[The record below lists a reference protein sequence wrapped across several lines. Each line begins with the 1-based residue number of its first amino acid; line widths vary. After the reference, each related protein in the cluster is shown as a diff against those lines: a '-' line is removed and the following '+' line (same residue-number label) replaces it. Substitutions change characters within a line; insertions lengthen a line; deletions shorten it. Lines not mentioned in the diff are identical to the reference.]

1 MTPRPFYE
9 IDTKAYLFEKNERP
23 EEKIRQWVLFELL
36 STYGI
41 NINDIRVEV
50 PVKSGSTRIRA
61 DIVVLNNHAPMIV
74 IECKEEKEIDLSEA
88 MKQAVSYAESG
99 LGAIFAV
106 ATNGHKWIVQ
116 RKQYGEWV
124 SVIDLSR
131 PIQNSPTNDLNYLFL
146 LLDGLRPLFF
156 WIYRQVP
163 AHNAQVFFSQLQE
176 YLDLKYDD
184 FSDVNPN
191 LYKLTNSFL
200 KIIAWRNYEK
210 TTGDDYDKEI
220 EFLKE
225 EIMRAYRFA
234 GKFFQEYKVE
244 FEIGDGKSLFSH
256 NLRPEQAIF
265 YLGTKLGEL
274 AKQNRDL
281 RNNSAQL
288 LRFTASLSK
297 YLVSVGEEGKYLDV
311 SEGLV
316 NAFFNFVDPYLLQ
329 KFNVVIPDRLDEY
342 LSDFYEN
349 FESDWQSVLKNDL
362 NTKEI

>member
-1 MTPRPFYE
+1 MTPKPFYE
-9 IDTKAYLFEKNERP
+9 IDPKAYLFEKNNRP
-23 EEKIRQWVLFELL
+23 EEKVRQWVLFELL

-50 PVKSGSTRIRA
+50 PIKIGSTKIRA
-61 DIVVLNNHAPMIV
+61 DVVVLNNHVPMIV
-74 IECKEEKEIDLSEA
+74 IECKEENETDLSEA

-106 ATNGHKWIVQ
+106 ATNGHEWIVK

-131 PIQNSPTNDLNYLFL
+131 PIQNSPTNDLNYLFWL
-146 LLDGLRPLFF
+146 LGGLKPLFF

-163 AHNAQVFFSQLQE
+163 ANNAQVFFSQLQK

-184 FSDVNPN
+184 FSDVDPN

-200 KIIAWRNYEK
+200 KIIAWRDYGK
-210 TTGDDYDKEI
+210 VIGDDYDKKI

-225 EIMRAYRFA
+225 EIMRAHKFA
-234 GKFFQEYKVE
+234 RKFFQKYNVE
-244 FEIGDGKSLFSH
+244 FEIDDDKSLFSH
-256 NLRPEQAIF
+256 ILRPERAIF

-281 RNNSAQL
+281 RNSSTQL

-297 YLVSVGEEGKYLDV
+297 YLVSAGEEGKYLDV

-316 NAFFNFVDPYLLQ
+316 NDFFNFVDPYLLQ
-329 KFNVVIPDRLDEY
+329 KFNVVIPDRLDEFM
-342 LSDFYEN
+342 SDFYEN
-349 FESDWQSVLKNDL
+349 FESDWQSIVKNDL